1 MGWKQLALLLLAG
14 IFLQEASAKDL
25 KITIPK
31 RSELTPVQRLNREGV
46 DALRK
51 NQYEKAR
58 TLFYKAYLYDP
69 DDPFTL
75 NNLGYI
81 AELDGE
87 VGRAQEYYSLA
98 AKEPTDAVIDKASMP
113 EMKGQAF
120 SKFVNNQD
128 NVALQVN
135 RNNVQAIRLLSESR
149 APEADVLLQKTLKLD
164 PNNVFTLNNLGVAK
178 EMEGE
183 FEDAIRYYST
193 AAAQNSTDSA
203 VVTMST
209 AWRGKPIAQMAAEN
223 AKKMRARL
231 ANEQTVEARVA
242 RLNLRGVSAINRN
255 EWQTARQDF
264 QQAYQLDP
272 NNAFSLNN
280 LGYLSEME
288 GDRETAQVFYEKA
301 QRATGSNFRVGLAT
315 RHSAEGLPLTAV
327 AQDSDQK
334 VEAKVEQ
341 SAAIRRQQ
349 GGPIR
354 LKTRDNKYV
363 EDAAPITEVPDVP
376 RPPADSITPLNP
388 VPRPPDD
395 NTTIETIPRPPQ

>member
-1 MGWKQLALLLLAG
+1 MGWKKLALLLIAG
-14 IFLQEASAKDL
+14 VLLQEASAKDL
-25 KITIPK
+25 KLTIPRK
-31 RSELTPVQRLNREGV
+31 SDLTPVQRLNREGV

-58 TLFYKAYLYDP
+58 TLFYQAYLYDP

-87 VGRAQEYYSLA
+87 VGRAQEYYALA

-120 SKFVNNQD
+120 SRFVNNQD

-149 APEADVLLQKTLKLD
+149 APEADMLLQNTLKLD
-164 PNNVFTLNNLGVAK
+164 ANNVFTLNNMGVAK

-183 FEDAIRYYST
+183 FEDAIHYYST

-203 VVTMST
+203 IVTMST
-209 AWRGKPIAQMAAEN
+209 AWRGKPIAQMAQEN
-223 AKKMRARL
+223 SKKLQARL
-231 ANEQTVEARVA
+231 ASEQTVEARVA

-255 EWQTARQDF
+255 DWQTARQDF

-280 LGYLSEME
+280 LGYLSEMQ

-301 QRATGSNFRVGLAT
+301 QRSAGANFRVGLAT

-341 SAAIRRQQ
+341 AAAIRRQQ

-363 EDAAPITEVPDVP
+363 EDTAPITEVP
-376 RPPADSITPLNP
+376 RPPEDSITPVNP
-388 VPRPPDD
+388 VPRPPE
-395 NTTIETIPRPPQ
+395 NTTPIETVPRPPQ